1 MSISKF
7 CQCFIN
13 TTPICFLTF
22 ISTPNLFKYRFVA
35 LYEREKKKISIFQ
48 IFATTEIKIVTVNT
62 ENTKPVMV
70 KLEKKKKKTNY
81 EVS

>member
-1 MSISKF
+1 MK
-7 CQCFIN
+7 
-13 TTPICFLTF
+13 
-22 ISTPNLFKYRFVA
+22 
-35 LYEREKKKISIFQ
+35 EKKKFQ

-70 KLEKKKKKTNY
+70 KLEKKKKTNY